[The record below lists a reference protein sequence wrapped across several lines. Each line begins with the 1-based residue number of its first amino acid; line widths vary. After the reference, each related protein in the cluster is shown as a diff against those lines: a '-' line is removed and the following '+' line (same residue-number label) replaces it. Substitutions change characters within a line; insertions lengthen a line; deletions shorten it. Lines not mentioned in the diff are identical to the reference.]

1 LLAPP
6 HRGGATPLED
16 FVLNAHFASAER
28 RRADRV
34 VLLLYPFFAPLS
46 HETAALP
53 TQFPTPNTFNSYF
66 SRTSQAKSLFLAP
79 TSATWHF
86 PLAPFLMTFHAMAHF
101 LYRVS
106 APLFVA
112 LCTGHLGAFLGPSWA
127 IFGGRLGSIRG
138 HLGAVCSLV
147 RYVRS

>member
-1 LLAPP
+1 M
-6 HRGGATPLED
+6 
-16 FVLNAHFASAER
+16 
-28 RRADRV
+28 
-34 VLLLYPFFAPLS
+34 YPFFAPLS

-53 TQFPTPNTFNSYF
+53 TQFPTPNTFNFYF

-112 LCTGHLGAFLGPSWA
+112 LSTGHLGAFLGPSWA

-147 RYVRS
+147 RCSFLKESGKQCFCLDQRAHRLSYQYRRYAEATAAMSVD